1 MSTWVMELFAN
12 EGKTDLLKVYRF
24 ATVNQIAYVLDEKS
38 TVVFNCYHSL
48 IKPRGNLRYVNIFKR
63 KKVL

>member
-1 MSTWVMELFAN
+1 MSTWILELYAN
-12 EGKTDLLKVYRF
+12 EEKTDLLKVYQF
-24 ATVNQIAYVLDEKS
+24 ATVRQIAYILDEES

-63 KKVL
+63 KKVS

>member
-12 EGKTDLLKVYRF
+12 EGKTDLLKVYQF

-38 TVVFNCYHSL
+38 TVVFNCYHSP